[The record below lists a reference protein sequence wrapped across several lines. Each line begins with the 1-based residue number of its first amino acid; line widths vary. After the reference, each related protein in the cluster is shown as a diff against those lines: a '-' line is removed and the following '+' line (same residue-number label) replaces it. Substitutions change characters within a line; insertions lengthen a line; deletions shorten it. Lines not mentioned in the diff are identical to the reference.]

1 MARPVFLSYAWEDEA
16 VADRLESELRLRGV
30 PVWRDRRG
38 MRWGTYNEETV
49 LDAIEQRCSAFV
61 LLLTDAVMTSGF
73 ILQIEL
79 PAMARR
85 RTADPSFFAGAV
97 FARDSGIQKSAAE
110 LHAASRVELAS
121 PLGSPVS
128 GEDEEAD
135 LRRAANAI
143 LTSYLASALRDD
155 EQPTARIE
163 TRSAVPEADPTHLHL
178 TWSPPLATDVDGYD
192 ADVWHRQLLPA
203 LADVRAALEEAT
215 RARVLSIT
223 GRPHISAAMA
233 VGFEFRAPTGW
244 QLQLGQPDLDV
255 LTARVEPS
263 ADGWTTVRQPC
274 ASGEDRR
281 LVLCLHAAKDVT
293 RAMQEHCREL
303 PPARVELHV
312 RPASGPGHVSVRGS
326 AANALAA
333 SIAAEIAQARTQFG
347 TQETHL
353 YLACPWSLAA
363 ALGWHLSSSG
373 RLVSHEADVERSSYR
388 AACELA

>member
-1 MARPVFLSYAWEDEA
+1 MARPVFLSYAWEDEVLA
-16 VADRLESELRLRGV
+16 NQLESELRLRGV

-38 MRWGTYNEETV
+38 MRWGAYNEDVV
-49 LDAIEQRCSAFV
+49 LEAIELLCSGFV
-61 LLLTDAVMTSGF
+61 LLLTDAVMTSNF

-85 RTADPSFFAGAV
+85 RVADPSFFAGAV
-97 FARDSGIQKSAAE
+97 FARDIGIQQSAAE
-110 LHAASRVELAS
+110 LHAASWVELGS
-121 PLGSPVS
+121 PLGSRLS
-128 GEDEEAD
+128 DEDEEAD

-143 LTSYLASALRDD
+143 LRSYLPPALGDYD
-155 EQPTARIE
+155 QPTARVE
-163 TRSAVPEADPTHLHL
+163 TRSAVPESDPAHLHL
-178 TWSPPLATDVDGYD
+178 TWSPPLLADVDGYD
-192 ADVWHRQLLPA
+192 PEVWRRQLLPA
-203 LADVRAALEEAT
+203 LADIRAALEEAT
-215 RARVLSIT
+215 RARALSIT
-223 GRPHISAAMA
+223 GRPHISAAVA
-233 VGFEFRAPTGW
+233 LGFEFRAPTGW
-244 QLQLGQPDLDV
+244 QLRLGQPDLDV

-293 RAMQEHCREL
+293 RAMQEHRRAL

-312 RPASGPGHVSVRGS
+312 RPASGPGHVSVQGS

-333 SIAAEIAQARTQFG
+333 AIAKEIAQARINYG

-363 ALGWHLSSSG
+363 ALAWHLSSTG